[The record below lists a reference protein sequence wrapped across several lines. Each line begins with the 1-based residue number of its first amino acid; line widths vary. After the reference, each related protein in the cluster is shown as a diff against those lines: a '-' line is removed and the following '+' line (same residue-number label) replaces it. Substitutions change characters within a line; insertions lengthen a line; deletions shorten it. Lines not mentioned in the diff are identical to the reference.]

1 MRDPRPVD
9 SSSRRPHLFYQATLI
24 SLGFGAIRAAI
35 PREPLGALIALLAAA
50 ALIAAAFL
58 GVPKAIVLYA
68 RQRQGIRPSYEAF
81 FDVAGPL
88 FLVAATAWMAIS
100 EARGLYFISA
110 LVTPS
115 GREIA
120 GPLICVPALL
130 MNLGVLV
137 LNVIS
142 LTRRRK
148 GID

>member
-1 MRDPRPVD
+1 MRDPGPVD
-9 SSSRRPHLFYQATLI
+9 SSFRRLHLFYQATLI

-100 EARGLYFISA
+100 EARGLYFISGFVRPTWA
-110 LVTPS
+110 
-115 GREIA
+115 EIA
-120 GPLICVPALL
+120 GPLIYVPALL

-137 LNVIS
+137 FNVLS
-142 LTRRRK
+142 LTRRRQ
-148 GID
+148 GLD

>member
-1 MRDPRPVD
+1 MRDPGPVD
-9 SSSRRPHLFYQATLI
+9 SSFRRLHLFYQATLI

-68 RQRQGIRPSYEAF
+68 RQRQGIRPSYEASYA
-81 FDVAGPL
+81 VAGPL
-88 FLVAATAWMAIS
+88 FLVAATAWIAIG
-100 EARGLYFISA
+100 EARGLYFISGF
-110 LVTPS
+110 VTPTWA
-115 GREIA
+115 EIA
-120 GPLICVPALL
+120 GPLIYVPALL

-148 GID
+148 GLD

>member
-1 MRDPRPVD
+1 MRDPGPVD
-9 SSSRRPHLFYQATLI
+9 SSFRRLHLFYQATLI

-35 PREPLGALIALLAAA
+35 PREPLGALIALVAAA

-100 EARGLYFISA
+100 EARGLYFISGF
-110 LVTPS
+110 VTPTWA
-115 GREIA
+115 EIA
-120 GPLICVPALL
+120 GPLIYVPALL

-148 GID
+148 GLD

>member
-1 MRDPRPVD
+1 MRGPGPVD
-9 SSSRRPHLFYQATLI
+9 SSFRRLHLIYQAALI
-24 SLGFGAIRAAI
+24 SFGFGAIRAAI
-35 PREPLGALIALLAAA
+35 TREPLGALIALLAAA

-100 EARGLYFISA
+100 EARGLYFISGF
-110 LVTPS
+110 VTPTWA
-115 GREIA
+115 EIA
-120 GPLICVPALL
+120 GPLIYVPALL

-148 GID
+148 GLD